1 MTSTTGLITTT
12 QPPVTN
18 LIKADALG
26 RARRT
31 REHRERILDEYE
43 QSGLSGS
50 EFAALCGVKYQTFAT
65 WLQRRKR
72 ARNTYP
78 KRCPLLRTYLAS

>member
-1 MTSTTGLITTT
+1 MTATTGLTTTT

-43 QSGLSGS
+43 HSGLSGVK
-50 EFAALCGVKYQTFAT
+50 FAALCGVSEDAPVTTAIFCIWTDVTGRSIAVHVSQ
-65 WLQRRKR
+65 
-72 ARNTYP
+72 
-78 KRCPLLRTYLAS
+78 